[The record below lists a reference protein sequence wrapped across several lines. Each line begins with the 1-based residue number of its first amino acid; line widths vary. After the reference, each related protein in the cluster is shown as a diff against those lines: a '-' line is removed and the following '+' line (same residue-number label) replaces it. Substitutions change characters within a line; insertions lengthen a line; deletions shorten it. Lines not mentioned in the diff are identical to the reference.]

1 MPRSGDYNQSKYLR
15 KEDCDPDVLVT
26 IKSYKAENMA
36 WTGEPEKMKWVLS
49 FKEDVLP
56 FVLSNKINQTTINQI
71 AGTDDLRKWIDLE
84 IVLYVNPD
92 VEHKGERVGGIRV
105 RAPKLPPGNQGESSS
120 PEQPSIEEQ
129 RRRLA
134 EAEAAEKAKQQA
146 EADDDTDE
154 HGNSIPF

>member
-1 MPRSGDYNQSKYLR
+1 MPKSGDYNQSKYLR

-26 IKSYKAENMA
+26 IKGYKVENMA

-56 FVLSNKINQTTINQI
+56 FVLSNKINQSTINQI
-71 AGTDDLRKWIDLE
+71 AGTDDLSKWIGLE

-105 RAPKLPPGNQGESSS
+105 RAPKPLPGNQSTGESSM
-120 PEQPSIEEQ
+120 PKQPSIEEQ

-134 EAEAAEKAKQQA
+134 EAEEAERAKRQA
-146 EADDDTDE
+146 EVEDDP
-154 HGNSIPF
+154 PF